1 MNNVSLIGRITA
13 DPDVKNSSNGKPL
26 CHFTLAVDR
35 AFKREG
41 QPDADFIRCIAFD
54 KTADIMSRYV
64 HKGDRLGVSGSIQTG
79 SYTDKDG
86 KKVYTTDVLVQR
98 LDLLEP
104 KRQQEATYRPQPT
117 YQQPARQH
125 ASGYQQYQNDHNND
139 NRPPK
144 TFAYNDSDYVDDS
157 DLPF

>member
-98 LDLLEP
+98 MDLLEP
-104 KRQQEATYRPQPT
+104 KRQQATNYQPQT
-117 YQQPARQH
+117 YQQPARQQAAGDQQDQH
-125 ASGYQQYQNDHNND
+125 DPASS

>member
-98 LDLLEP
+98 MDLLEP
-104 KRQQEATYRPQPT
+104 KRQQATNYQPQT
-117 YQQPARQH
+117 YQQPARQQ
-125 ASGYQQYQNDHNND
+125 AAGYQQYQNDPAYS